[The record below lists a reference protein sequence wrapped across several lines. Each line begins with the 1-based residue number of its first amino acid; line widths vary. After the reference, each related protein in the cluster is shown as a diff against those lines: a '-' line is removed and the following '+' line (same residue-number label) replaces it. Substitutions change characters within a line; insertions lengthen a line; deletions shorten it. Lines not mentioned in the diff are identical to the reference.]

1 MLQIYDLNDS
11 NYDKNVVR
19 MYAGTRLAQGT
30 PFINQ
35 PFSFEPEL

>member
-19 MYAGTRLAQGT
+19 AKLAQGAT
-30 PFINQ
+30 FINQ
-35 PFSFEPEL
+35 ALSFELNL

>member
-19 MYAGTRLAQGT
+19 VMLAQGT

-35 PFSFEPEL
+35 ALSFEP

>member
-19 MYAGTRLAQGT
+19 VMLAQG
-30 PFINQ
+30 PLFINQ
-35 PFSFEPEL
+35 PLSFEPEL